1 MREFLEIDLAGRQ
14 VVARTVA
21 GEELARAGRYL
32 IARMLNDEGVAG
44 ADPLGPDNPL
54 IFSAGPF
61 AGTNLSNA
69 NRISV
74 GCRSPLTGGIKEAN
88 SGGTFATAMGQAQI
102 AGMVLRGQAPGWV
115 VLHVSAG
122 GVRFDD
128 GAPYMGK
135 GVFDTAAALHAAYG
149 QSASLAL
156 IGPVAEYGGLMA
168 GISFSDVEG
177 RPSRLAARGGVGA
190 VMASKKVKAIVIDKG
205 RMPPLRDMQGVMEG
219 VRGYSKA
226 LAGDRVIQAFTST
239 GTAMVADLTNHLGA
253 LPVRNFSAGRLT
265 GEGESEGAAESAGG
279 GEVLKLGG
287 DFIRAQNAARGG
299 KTSHAC
305 MRGCKIKCSNV
316 YADASGEELVSP
328 LEYETLGLLGANCG
342 LSEPDDVARLNREA
356 NDLGVDTIE
365 LGATIGVL
373 MEAGLG
379 AFGDADFMARVL
391 AELRAGSEAGRLY
404 AQGTARVGAH
414 FGVARVP
421 VIKGQA
427 ISAYDPRVVEVTGVS
442 MMLSAQGADHTVG
455 NMPSYRSADKD
466 IRTLVEKSLAKQ
478 ESIALADSIGLCIFG
493 GEVTTQNLDLLARTM
508 NAAFGTGIDADFLR
522 AIGRETLALED
533 AFNRAAGFTEADDEL
548 PAFFREEALPPTGR
562 RARLR
567 AQEINRL
574 KREILAQA
582 EAGRQN

>member
-14 VVARTVA
+14 VTARTVE
-21 GEELARAGRYL
+21 GEDLARAGRYL
-32 IARMLNDEGVAG
+32 IARMLIDEGVAE

-88 SGGTFATAMGQAQI
+88 SGGTFATALGQAQI
-102 AGMVLRGQAPGWV
+102 AGMVLRGQASDWV
-115 VLHVSAG
+115 VLHVSAE

-128 GAPYMGK
+128 GAAYMGK

-149 QSASLAL
+149 QTASLAL

-219 VRGYSKA
+219 VRAYSKA

-265 GEGESEGAAESAGG
+265 GEGET
-279 GEVLKLGG
+279 LKLGG
-287 DFIRAQNAARGG
+287 DFIREQNAARGG
-299 KTSHAC
+299 KISHAC

-316 YADASGEELVSP
+316 YVDAAGEELVSP
-328 LEYETLGLLGANCG
+328 LEYETLCLIGSNCG

-379 AFGDADFMARVL
+379 AFGDVDFMLQVL
-391 AELRAGSEAGRLY
+391 ADLRAGSEAGRLY

-421 VIKGQA
+421 VIKKQA

-455 NMPSYRSADKD
+455 NLPSYRSADKD

-533 AFNRAAGFTEADDEL
+533 VFNRAAGFTEADDEL
-548 PAFFREEALPPTGR
+548 PAFFHEEALAPTGR

-567 AQEINRL
+567 AEEINRL
-574 KREILAQA
+574 KREILAEA
-582 EAGRQN
+582 EVGG

>member
-14 VVARTVA
+14 VAARTVE
-21 GEELARAGRYL
+21 GEELVRAGRYL

-44 ADPLGPDNPL
+44 AEPLGPDNPL

-88 SGGTFATAMGQAQI
+88 SGGTFATALGQAQI
-102 AGMVLRGQAPGWV
+102 AGMVLRGQAPDWV
-115 VLHVSAG
+115 VLHVSAE

-135 GVFDTAAALHAAYG
+135 GVFDTAAALHSAYG

-219 VRGYSKA
+219 VRAYSKA

-253 LPVRNFSAGRLT
+253 LPVRNFSAGCLT
-265 GEGESEGAAESAGG
+265 GEGEA
-279 GEVLKLGG
+279 LKLGG
-287 DFIRAQNAARGG
+287 DFIREQNAARGG
-299 KTSHAC
+299 KISHAC

-316 YADASGEELVSP
+316 YADEAGEELVSP
-328 LEYETLGLLGANCG
+328 LEYETLCLIGSNCG

-365 LGATIGVL
+365 LGAMIGVL

-391 AELRAGSEAGRLY
+391 AEMRAGGEAGRLY

-478 ESIALADSIGLCIFG
+478 ASIALADSIGLCIFG

-567 AQEINRL
+567 AEEINRF
-574 KREILAQA
+574 KREILAA
-582 EAGRQN
+582 EEVGG